1 MVPLQLVVVKPVC
14 RFLNG
19 GYLDFGQSGKFSFAL
34 TEINYLE
41 LYLIRE
47 NTDENR
53 SREAAST
60 NAAKLEGV
68 GARSEPKSKKKSSD
82 WNITIRDFRGT

>member
-1 MVPLQLVVVKPVC
+1 MV
-14 RFLNG
+14 
-19 GYLDFGQSGKFSFAL
+19 
-34 TEINYLE
+34 
-41 LYLIRE
+41 RE